1 MSLHK
6 AICRTLTGVGMV
18 SAFFL
23 IACGDDGS
31 SAGDTDGNR
40 GAVGSLYE
48 LGKCSSANSGERI
61 FVENENSY
69 YECSNVCSGN
79 GRLGGMA
86 GFDYTALEDPADA
99 PGGNE
104 SDVSTCYDWVSES
117 TNDNSGSKNPSAKSS
132 SSVIDQT
139 NYYSS
144 ATESNYGNEEEAFLY
159 KEFFVEI
166 DLTLFKQVSDNWEN
180 QNKNKGNY
188 SDGDPRISFVI
199 KTYSDDELKDS
210 VKTDVF
216 KLDDNVG
223 KWTGHQFFTKNFSG
237 GANSVYICPQVYEH
251 NSVQSDVFKSSGY
264 CYIVRDAGNK
274 VNTPIKQNDS
284 YATDCE
290 LEWTVTINYK

>member
-1 MSLHK
+1 MSQHK
-6 AICRTLTGVGMV
+6 AIYRILTGIGMV
-18 SAFFL
+18 SALFFA
-23 IACGDDGS
+23 ACGDDGS
-31 SAGDTDGNR
+31 SAGERDSVSSIYDL
-40 GAVGSLYE
+40 GS
-48 LGKCSSANSGERI
+48 CSQKNSGERVY
-61 FVENENSY
+61 VENKNEY
-69 YECSNVCSGN
+69 FVCSDVCACEG
-79 GRLGGMA
+79 GLGC
-86 GFDYTALEDPADA
+86 FDYLGHVDPGIQ
-99 PGGNE
+99 PGG
-104 SDVSTCYDWVSES
+104 SGYDACYDWIDETKKISGEYS
-117 TNDNSGSKNPSAKSS
+117 SNSNNGSG

-264 CYIVRDAGNK
+264 CYIIRDAGNK
-274 VNTPIKQNDS
+274 VNTPVKQNDS

>member
-48 LGKCSSANSGERI
+48 LGKCSSANSGERF
-61 FVENENSY
+61 FVESENSY

-79 GRLGGMA
+79 SGGA
-86 GFDYTALEDPADA
+86 SGALIEALSADA
-99 PGGNE
+99 TPVGVD
-104 SDVSTCYDWVSES
+104 SDANTCYDWVCES
-117 TNDNSGSKNPSAKSS
+117 TNDDSGSKNPSAKSS

-144 ATESNYGNEEEAFLY
+144 ATESDYGNEEEAFLY

-264 CYIVRDAGNK
+264 CYIIRDAGNK
-274 VNTPIKQNDS
+274 VNTPVKQNDS